1 MKCSAHCNHDWVCL
15 KQSKTGLRSSAP
27 WQTRRAGENA
37 TRDEKIKLTLM
48 GHPPPVVLWML
59 HKLDNQGQISNSSR
73 CRCDCRAPARHS
85 AAGGSIRMRFQ

>member
-48 GHPPPVVLWML
+48 GGCPTFP
-59 HKLDNQGQISNSSR
+59 
-73 CRCDCRAPARHS
+73 
-85 AAGGSIRMRFQ
+85 AAGLWACPSARTDRARAWRYERAE